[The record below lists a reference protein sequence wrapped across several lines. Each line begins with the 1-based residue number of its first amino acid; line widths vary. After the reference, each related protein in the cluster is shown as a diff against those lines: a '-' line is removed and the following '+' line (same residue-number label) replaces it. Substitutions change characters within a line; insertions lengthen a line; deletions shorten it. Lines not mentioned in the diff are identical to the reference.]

1 MRAVIITVGSRG
13 DAEPFCSLAAELGAN
28 GHHVDIFLQKELKH
42 LSPSSASV
50 HELPFTQMD
59 FYKFVGSPTHGVDH
73 ENPRVK
79 FVGVVTDVIAELTFP
94 CCEQVLDVAKAS
106 DMIITSS
113 LARPLS
119 MALATKLNIPAC
131 VVHLQA
137 LVPTDKF
144 PHFSQTEECVSV
156 LTKGNKEANASFE
169 ETYWKLE
176 GFHHE
181 FLQDRLDAVYTKLEL
196 PPLRFD
202 SECKKALTGQ
212 DEGKTLIA
220 NAFSMEI
227 VPSVHDKTATIY
239 DVGPLADAY
248 VPDTWNPPADLITF
262 LDSCE
267 VPPVCIG
274 YGSMP
279 FGKAEMV
286 LEALEELDR
295 KAVLVG
301 DALKVADGN
310 EWVKSNIFQVSS
322 APYAWLLPQCS
333 MMLSHGGAGVVNSTL
348 RAGIPCVISPLMG
361 DQFFWAKL
369 LEAMELGV
377 QAGANLGGLTKE
389 DVVCGIK
396 RADACKAGAK
406 ALREKIALKETGVRQ
421 LVDVLEDRIS

>member
-1 MRAVIITVGSRG
+1 MRALLITVGSRG
-13 DAEPFCSLAAELGAN
+13 DAEPFCSLAAELTTK
-28 GHHVDIFLQKELKH
+28 GHHVDMFLQKDLKH
-42 LSPSSASV
+42 LAPSSASV

-59 FYKFVGSPTHGVDH
+59 FYKYVGSPTHGADH

-79 FVGVVTDVIAELTFP
+79 FVGIVTDVIAELSFP
-94 CCEQVLDVAKAS
+94 CCDQVLEVANTSDV
-106 DMIITSS
+106 IVTSS

-119 MALATKLNIPAC
+119 MALATKLNIPTC
-131 VVHLQA
+131 VVHLQP

-144 PHFSQTEECVSV
+144 PHFSQTDEYVSA
-156 LTKGNKEANASFE
+156 LTKGSQESNASFE
-169 ETYWKLE
+169 EKYWELE
-176 GFHHE
+176 GFHHA
-181 FLQDRLDAVYTKLEL
+181 FLQDRLDLVYKKLGL

-202 SECKKALTGQ
+202 SACKKALTGQ

-227 VPSVHDKTATIY
+227 VPAAHDKTATIY
-239 DVGPLADAY
+239 NVGPLADAY
-248 VPDTWNPPADLITF
+248 VPDTWNSPAELVTF
-262 LDSCE
+262 LGSCE
-267 VPPVCIG
+267 EPPVCIG

-279 FGKAEMV
+279 FGKVEMV

-310 EWVKSNIFQVSS
+310 EWVKANIFQVSS

-348 RAGIPCVISPLMG
+348 RAGIPCVISPFMG
-361 DQFFWAKL
+361 DQFCWAKL
-369 LEAMELGV
+369 LEVMELGV

-389 DVVCGIK
+389 DVIDGIK
-396 RADACKAGAK
+396 RADTCKAAAK
-406 ALREKIALKETGVRQ
+406 ALGEKLLLTKTGASQ
-421 LVDVLEDRIS
+421 LVDVLEERIS